1 MNNPYEQQ
9 PRTLEEAEGTVKI
22 YEAFDRLKKTADFKL
37 VFEDHLFTNEV
48 IRLHS
53 LLAHPEQSI
62 IDSRDKIIADL
73 DALSN
78 IKFSLLMIE
87 KIGEMTKQ
95 QLDEYREAQFA
106 AEQEAMEAS
115 LDAEGE

>member
-1 MNNPYEQQ
+1 MSNPYEQQ
-9 PRTLEEAEGTVKI
+9 PRTLEEAEETVKI
-22 YEAFDRLKKTADFKL
+22 YDALERMKKTADFKL

-62 IDSRDKIIADL
+62 IDSRDKIIDDL

-78 IKFSLLMIE
+78 IKFALNLIS
-87 KIGEMTKQ
+87 KIGSTVKE
-95 QLDEYREAQFA
+95 QLEDFHKAQLE
-106 AEQEAMEAS
+106 AEQEAEA
-115 LDAEGE
+115 GE